1 MEINGDNPVDTV
13 TVDSLVDQTHDA
25 NFQDSSYQAAL
36 RDGSVTNLLRLPPPN
51 EPQTKNNVETV
62 QSANI
67 VDDEDEMEMP
77 DRRQLLDKED
87 KPSIKLGQ
95 HIQTPNTPDRI

>member
-1 MEINGDNPVDTV
+1 MEIYGDNPVDTV
-13 TVDSLVDQTHDA
+13 PVDSLVDQTHDA

-67 VDDEDEMEMP
+67 VDDEDELEMP
-77 DRRQLLDKED
+77 DRR
-87 KPSIKLGQ
+87 
-95 HIQTPNTPDRI
+95 